1 MQQFSI
7 KDLENF
13 TGIKAHTIR
22 AWEQRYELLTPKRT
36 DTNIR
41 FYTDADL
48 KLLLNIGLL
57 NKLGYKISKISEMS
71 EKEMQVA
78 IAEANNPEGQEAH
91 YLNMLKLAML
101 NYDEALFHQIADH
114 FLAQYSIRETFGRLF
129 LPFMQHVGVLWL
141 TSAICPAQEH
151 FISNLIRQK
160 LFSLTDDFKN
170 TDASEANTD
179 ERLFVMFL
187 PEQEIHDI
195 SLLLIHLLLREAGKK
210 TIFLGQSVPFED
222 LMQVEK
228 KFKKVNF
235 VSTCTTHP
243 STNEVEQYLQRIK
256 LTFAK
261 SDCQFHF
268 TGPVFTGV
276 SSPDDQRMVFYSNAN
291 VMMDQLLG

>member
-22 AWEQRYELLTPKRT
+22 AWEQRYELLAPNRT

-41 FYTDADL
+41 FYTGKEL

-57 NKLGYKISKISEMS
+57 NKLGYKISKIAEMS
-71 EKEMQVA
+71 EEEMQEA
-78 IAEANNPEGQEAH
+78 ISAANNPEGQEAH
-91 YLNMLKLAML
+91 FLNMLKLAML
-101 NYDEALFHQIADH
+101 NYDEDLFHEIADR
-114 FLAQYSIRETFGRLF
+114 FLEMYSIRETFGRLF

-160 LFSLTDDFKN
+160 LFSLTDALKEKKLES
-170 TDASEANTD
+170 SED
-179 ERLFVMFL
+179 ERIFVMYL

-195 SLLLIHLLLREAGKK
+195 SILLSHLLLREAGKK

-222 LMQVEK
+222 LVQVEK
-228 KFKKVNF
+228 KFRKVHF
-235 VSTCTTHP
+235 VSICTTHP
-243 STNEVEQYLQRIK
+243 SNQEVDQYLQRIK

-268 TGPVFTGV
+268 TGPVFTDI
-276 SSPDDQRMVFYSNAN
+276 STPDAKHISFYQNAN
-291 VMMDQLLG
+291 VMLDALLA

>member
-22 AWEQRYELLTPKRT
+22 AWEQRYDLLTPKRT
-36 DTNIR
+36 STNIR

-57 NKLGYKISKISEMS
+57 NKLGYKISKIAEMT
-71 EKEMQVA
+71 EKEMQAA
-78 IAEANNPEGQEAH
+78 ISEANNPEGEEAH

-114 FLAQYSIRETFGRLF
+114 FLEQYSIRETFGRLF

-141 TSAICPAQEH
+141 TSTICPAQEH

-160 LFSLTDDFKN
+160 LFSLTDEYKDEG
-170 TDASEANTD
+170 TAEAPAD
-179 ERLFVMFL
+179 DRLFVMFL

-195 SLLLIHLLLREAGKK
+195 SLLLSQLLLRQAGKK

-235 VSTCTTHP
+235 VSICTTHP

-268 TGPVFTGV
+268 TGPVFTDV
-276 SSPDDQRMVFYSNAN
+276 TSPSADRIVFYPNAN

>member
-22 AWEQRYELLTPKRT
+22 AWEQRYDLLSPNRT

-41 FYTDADL
+41 FYTGKDL

-57 NKLGYKISKISEMS
+57 NKLGYKISKIAEMS
-71 EKEMQVA
+71 EQEMQKA
-78 IAEANNPEGQEAH
+78 ISAANNPEGQEAH
-91 YLNMLKLAML
+91 FLNMLKLSML
-101 NYDEALFHQIADH
+101 NYDEDLFHEIADR
-114 FLAQYSIRETFGRLF
+114 FLEKYTIRETFGRLF

-141 TSAICPAQEH
+141 TSTICPAQEH

-160 LFSLTDDFKN
+160 LFSLTDALKEKN
-170 TDASEANTD
+170 PEKLED
-179 ERLFVMFL
+179 ERIFVMYL

-195 SLLLIHLLLREAGKK
+195 SILLSHLLLREAGKK

-222 LMQVEK
+222 LVQVEK
-228 KFKKVNF
+228 KFRQVQF
-235 VSTCTTHP
+235 VSICTTHP
-243 STNEVEQYLQRIK
+243 SNQEVEQYLQRIK
-256 LTFAK
+256 LSFAK

-268 TGPVFTGV
+268 TGPVFNDIST
-276 SSPDDQRMVFYSNAN
+276 PDAKHISFYHNAN
-291 VMMDQLLG
+291 VMVDALLA

>member
-22 AWEQRYELLTPKRT
+22 AWEQRYELLAPNRT

-41 FYTDADL
+41 FYTGKEL

-57 NKLGYKISKISEMS
+57 NKLGYKISKIAEMS
-71 EKEMQVA
+71 EKEMQEA
-78 IAEANNPEGQEAH
+78 IAAANNPEGQEAH
-91 YLNMLKLAML
+91 HMNMLKLAML
-101 NYDEALFHQIADH
+101 NYDEVLFHEVADR
-114 FLAQYSIRETFGRLF
+114 FLEKYSIRETFGRLF

-141 TSAICPAQEH
+141 TSTICPAQEH

-160 LFSLTDDFKN
+160 LFSLTDSLKPMKEESN
-170 TDASEANTD
+170 ND
-179 ERLFVMFL
+179 ERVFVLYL

-195 SLLLIHLLLREAGKK
+195 SILLSHLLLREAGKK

-222 LMQVEK
+222 LVQVEK
-228 KFKKVNF
+228 KFDQVHF
-235 VSTCTTHP
+235 ISICTTHP
-243 STNEVEQYLQRIK
+243 SSNEIEQYLQRIK

-261 SDCQFHF
+261 SNCRFHF
-268 TGPVFTGV
+268 TGPVFTDI
-276 SSPDDQRMVFYSNAN
+276 STPDAKHISFYQNAN
-291 VMMDQLLG
+291 VMIDALLV